1 MVAALAT
8 IEVTIS
14 VLSVGMHASVLSPFY
29 LLIATV
35 VAYVFSDRRGTAAQ
49 VGLIGVAM
57 VIAVAVGRASTP
69 NEISRTIVSVLILV
83 MSAVIVYLRER
94 WEGSAAELRELAAR
108 DPLTEVGNYRLLHE
122 RLGHAAGDD
131 VLKRVA
137 VILTEAIRQQ
147 DTVARQGGDEFAV
160 LAPGTDAEG
169 AAMLAACTH
178 ERVKLVQFARD
189 SVDATIG
196 WAVYPRDGVTPEALL
211 ARADEALM
219 SGKLVPAG
227 RGT

>member
-1 MVAALAT
+1 VESRRSCSSTSISSSWPAT
-8 IEVTIS
+8 RSITSE
-14 VLSVGMHASVLSPFY
+14 
-29 LLIATV
+29 
-35 VAYVFSDRRGTAAQ
+35 
-49 VGLIGVAM
+49 
-57 VIAVAVGRASTP
+57 
-69 NEISRTIVSVLILV
+69 
-83 MSAVIVYLRER
+83 
-94 WEGSAAELRELAAR
+94 AR

-122 RLGHAAGDD
+122 RLDYELIQHEREHTQLAVLLIDLDRFKQVNERLGHAAGGD

-137 VILTEAIRQQ
+137 VTLKEAVRQQ

-169 AAMLAACTH
+169 AAMLAARVH
-178 ERVKLVQFARD
+178 ERVKLVQFAGD